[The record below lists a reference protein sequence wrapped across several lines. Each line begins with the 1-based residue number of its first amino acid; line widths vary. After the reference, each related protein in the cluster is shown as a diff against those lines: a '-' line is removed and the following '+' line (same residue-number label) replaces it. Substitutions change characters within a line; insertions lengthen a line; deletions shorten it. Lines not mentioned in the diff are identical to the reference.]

1 MRPKKGGNEQSVGG
15 VNEQKGAVS
24 GGGNEQKKVGW
35 EANEQKKKRCQKERW
50 RPNKERKKI

>member
-35 EANEQKKKRCQKERW
+35 EANEQKKKRCQKER
-50 RPNKERKKI
+50 